1 MKKDLKGLT
10 FEELKELISSIGEK
24 PFRAKQIYPFIFKGI
39 ESIDEIGNIPKTLKE
54 KLKEI
59 SYISSS
65 KIFQKFESKIDS
77 TKKYLIE
84 LDDKNI
90 VETVL
95 MEYRHGLSICIS
107 SQVGCRM
114 GCKFCASTI
123 DGLVRNLLPGEMLG
137 QILSVQKDIGKRIS
151 NIVIMGSGEP
161 FDNYD
166 NFVQFL
172 KVVHEEEGLN
182 VGYRHITV
190 STCGIVPKIYEFADL
205 NLPVNLAISLH
216 ETNQAKREEL
226 MPVGKAYSIK
236 EVIDSAKYY
245 TQKTKRR
252 ITFEYSLIK
261 GVNDSKKDAED
272 LSSLLKGMLCHVN
285 LIPVNNIKERDFK
298 KPDIKSSQEFNNIL
312 KNKNIESTI
321 RREMGK
327 DINGACGQL
336 RQSAVK

>member
-1 MKKDLKGLT
+1 
-10 FEELKELISSIGEK
+10 
-24 PFRAKQIYPFIFKGI
+24 
-39 ESIDEIGNIPKTLKE
+39 
-54 KLKEI
+54 
-59 SYISSS
+59 
-65 KIFQKFESKIDS
+65 
-77 TKKYLIE
+77 
-84 LDDKNI
+84 
-90 VETVL
+90 
-95 MEYRHGLSICIS
+95 
-107 SQVGCRM
+107 M